1 MADAFNPPS
10 VAVPLV
16 AFSNDAW
23 QQTDRMLR
31 LPEQAGADTTSTL
44 MQMAVL
50 IKPECL
56 MEISGV
62 AVIQED
68 RIS

>member
-1 MADAFNPPS
+1 MADAFNPS
-10 VAVPLV
+10 GVAVPLV

-23 QQTDRMLR
+23 QQPGGMLH
-31 LPEQAGADTTSTL
+31 LPEQAGVDAASTL
-44 MQMAVL
+44 MQMAAL

-56 MEISGV
+56 MEVSAV
-62 AVIQED
+62 AVIPED

>member
-1 MADAFNPPS
+1 MADAFNPS
-10 VAVPLV
+10 GVAVPLV

-23 QQTDRMLR
+23 QQPGRMLH
-31 LPEQAGADTTSTL
+31 LPEQARVDAASTL
-44 MQMAVL
+44 MQTAAL

-56 MEISGV
+56 MEIS
-62 AVIQED
+62 AVSVIPED

>member
-16 AFSNDAW
+16 AFYNDAW
-23 QQTDRMLR
+23 QQPGRMLH
-31 LPEQAGADTTSTL
+31 LPEQARVDAASTL

-50 IKPECL
+50 IKPE
-56 MEISGV
+56 
-62 AVIQED
+62 
-68 RIS
+68 